1 YLKGEKLAQI
11 VFIESFFL
19 IGLQPQF
26 LYFYTDPITFFF
38 TRLICFLVVKY
49 TYKKYLIWWFVIG
62 LIFSIAYKI
71 RVPVV
76 IYLIALIIVVIYQ

>member
-1 YLKGEKLAQI
+1 LL
-11 VFIESFFL
+11 
-19 IGLQPQF
+19 
-26 LYFYTDPITFFF
+26 
-38 TRLICFLVVKY
+38 CFLVVKY

-76 IYLIALIIVVIYQ
+76 IYLIALIIVVIYQLVFSPEKIKKRKLVNKTVVLFSGILITIIGINYY